1 MGMFR
6 WLRRRFTSR
15 QEVPELPEEIAPDE
29 SPPAWA
35 AALADA
41 LQKSSRAQ
49 ARVTLQVEDLD
60 RKLEGGLAE
69 LRGLLTSRKGAAP
82 GAPSEPEPRWNELL
96 DALDLLDEAVR
107 LADPASASGL
117 AGVMTRLAGFLEH
130 SGLTRL
136 SPVGQPPDGRLFRVV
151 GTEPHPTLAEGAVV
165 RLVRA
170 AVLRGGHLL
179 REGEAITVRNPS

>member
-1 MGMFR
+1 MLR
-6 WLRRRFTSR
+6 WLRRRFSSHP
-15 QEVPELPEEIAPDE
+15 EVPELPGETAPEE

-35 AALADA
+35 AALAES
-41 LQKSSRAQ
+41 LQRSARAQ
-49 ARVTLQVEDLD
+49 ARLALQVEDLD

-69 LRGLLTSRKGAAP
+69 LRGALASRKGAAP
-82 GAPSEPEPRWNELL
+82 GLPPEPEPRWSELL
-96 DALDLLDEAVR
+96 DALDLLEEATR
-107 LADPASASGL
+107 LAAPESASGL
-117 AGVMTRLAGFLEH
+117 AGVMSRLVGFLEH

-151 GTEPHPTLAEGAVV
+151 GTEPHPTLPEGAVA